1 MAGIGALARWPI
13 WAKTIESDCPRCG
26 EGAFVLVRFCP
37 ACGAAREL
45 QTAGLMVAG
54 ALALLLIAIVTAAV
68 VVLVGH
74 QLAAATETGDAV
86 GEPVAADAAGDP
98 SWLAK
103 AMSQCDAEAK
113 ADADTL
119 HFLVTPLVAVDG
131 ELAPWRAKAINDAGN
146 GIMLRSEDAF
156 DGLRRRTLR
165 LYAADY
171 GFGVLDAAGNLI
183 YRWRPSV
190 GVAKFSAANPGE
202 MPTFTVQFRTA
213 HTGSE
218 PVQGGA
224 FNRQNGSCYWVNA
237 IIPG

>member
-1 MAGIGALARWPI
+1 MAGIGAVGSWPI
-13 WAKTIESDCPRCG
+13 WAETMVSDCPRCG
-26 EGAFVLVRFCP
+26 EAAFVFVRSCP
-37 ACGAAREL
+37 ACGAARKL
-45 QTAGLMVAG
+45 QTTALTVAG
-54 ALALLLIAIVTAAV
+54 ALALLLIAVAIAAV
-68 VVLVGH
+68 TVVGWH

-86 GEPVAADAAGDP
+86 GEPVAAGAAGDP

-119 HFLVTPLVAVDG
+119 HFLITPLVPADG
-131 ELAPWRAKAINDAGN
+131 ELASWRAKAINDSGN

-156 DGLRRRTLR
+156 DGLRRGSLR

-171 GFGVLDAAGNLI
+171 GFGVLDAANNLI

-190 GVAKFSAANPGE
+190 GVAKFTAANPGE
-202 MPTFTVQFRTA
+202 MPTFMVQFRTA

-218 PVQGGA
+218 PVQGGT
-224 FNRQNGSCYWVNA
+224 FNRQNGACYWVNA
-237 IIPG
+237 IMRE

>member
-1 MAGIGALARWPI
+1 MAGIGAVGGWRI
-13 WAKTIESDCPRCG
+13 WAETMESDCPRCG
-26 EGAFVLVRFCP
+26 EAAFVLVRSCP
-37 ACGAAREL
+37 ACGAARNL
-45 QTAGLMVAG
+45 QTTAFTVAA
-54 ALALLLIAIVTAAV
+54 ALALLLITVGIAAV
-68 VVLVGH
+68 TVLGWH
-74 QLAAATETGDAV
+74 QLAAATETGDAL
-86 GEPVAADAAGDP
+86 GEPVAAGAAHDP
-98 SWLAK
+98 TWVAN
-103 AMSQCDAEAK
+103 AMKQCDTEAK

-131 ELAPWRAKAINDAGN
+131 ELASWRAKAINDSGN

-156 DGLRRRTLR
+156 DGLRRGTLR

-171 GFGVLDAAGNLI
+171 GFGVLDAANNLI

-190 GVAKFSAANPGE
+190 GVVKFTAADPGE
-202 MPTFTVQFRTA
+202 MPTFMVQFRTA

-237 IIPG
+237 IMRE